1 MEAAMRDMERD
12 FGGMDTDNPDPR
24 QLARMMRKVSEL
36 TGDATPPQME
46 ELIRRMEAGEDPEKL
61 ENEFGDL
68 MDEAEGMADTGMS
81 AEKSRTA
88 RRRNEA
94 MITRD
99 PTLYDM
105 GEFGDKRLGA
115 SAVDPLRRSHGRA
128 RRGRGGAAPV
138 ARRIGP
144 DAIPAY
150 GPALFRWPARRS
162 VAGNGGGG
170 PGHRIAIAAST
181 KASRRSLGQ

>member
-1 MEAAMRDMERD
+1 MPIYEFYCPDNRRIYSFFARSLRFAGMTPRCPANRKFRMERMVSKFAFTGRAKENTAGPESSPQDDARMEAAMRDMERD

-68 MDEAEGMADTGMS
+68 MDEAEGMADAGMS

-88 RRRNEA
+88 RRRKAA

-105 GEFGDKRLGA
+105 GEFVDGD
-115 SAVDPLRRSHGRA
+115 
-128 RRGRGGAAPV
+128 
-138 ARRIGP
+138 
-144 DAIPAY
+144 
-150 GPALFRWPARRS
+150 
-162 VAGNGGGG
+162 
-170 PGHRIAIAAST
+170 
-181 KASRRSLGQ
+181 